1 MAGNRFEVRHFDDV
15 QEAGAMPLSI
25 FAVDCRGTCARGL
38 PGMHLR
44 TSIDADSLPDTPV
57 PIYASQLRTAVHRQR
72 RCSAAFGNSSADG
85 LGISVTCGYEHSFWR
100 SPSPHI
106 RVFSSCKISVQT
118 SGYVMHQPSAG
129 QYRARKSQCRGSA
142 RIVLVIPLERSAK
155 EVCNSCSLMM
165 RAMR

>member
-106 RVFSSCKISVQT
+106 RVFPSCEVSVQT

-129 QYRARKSQCRGSA
+129 QYRARKSQCRGSS
-142 RIVLVIPLERSAK
+142 RTVLAIPLERSSK
-155 EVCNSCSLMM
+155 EVRNSCPLMM
-165 RAMR
+165 LAIR